1 MDEMRMIGALL
12 DERPSE
18 RSVAEGRARLER
30 EIESGRRRGMRRFT
44 IPRWSITAPV
54 MAAGAVA
61 AVTAVAV
68 ALSSGTTPRAPD
80 HEAAAPMTARSVL
93 LSAATKI
100 EQAPATRGE
109 YWSVVT
115 QERMN
120 MTVGDR
126 VYDAIRETG
135 LWDAG
140 PGKQAWIAERA
151 VRTKDLGLAP
161 EGGPK
166 SFDRN
171 GRPVTEKAGD
181 RGATPWTKVRVKG
194 GEAFRL
200 ADWEGVRPISVRELP
215 GTPDALRR
223 FLDRKLREAAPRT
236 GSKIDPV
243 EWLFTN
249 AQKIGSAPVSP
260 KVLGALYRL
269 LATDPNLRVTG
280 TVTDPLGRKGTAIA
294 HRVTAEGGHSHD
306 EQLVLD
312 PATGRLLAERDVL
325 VQPGKAW
332 PGRKPGDVISYTAVI
347 SRGWSD
353 TVPNYKLG
361 KVG

>member
-18 RSVAEGRARLER
+18 RSVAEGRARLQR
-30 EIESGRRRGMRRFT
+30 EIGSGRRARRFAF
-44 IPRWSITAPV
+44 PRWSIAAPV
-54 MAAGAVA
+54 LAAGAVA

-80 HEAAAPMTARSVL
+80 HSAAPMTARSVL

-100 EQAPATRGE
+100 EQAPATHGK

-115 QERMN
+115 RERMN
-120 MTVGDR
+120 VITGDR
-126 VYDAIRETG
+126 AFDTINETG

-140 PGKQAWIAERA
+140 PGKHAWIAER
-151 VRTKDLGLAP
+151 TLGSKDLGPAP
-161 EGGPK
+161 GGGPK
-166 SFDRN
+166 TFDRN
-171 GRPVTEKAGD
+171 GRPVHTRAGD
-181 RGATPWTKVRVKG
+181 RGPTPWTKVKVKG
-194 GEAFRL
+194 GEGFRL
-200 ADWEGVRPISVRELP
+200 ADWEGVRSADVRRLP
-215 GTPDALRR
+215 DTPDALHR
-223 FLDRKLREAAPRT
+223 FLDQQLRRAASASGGR
-236 GSKIDPV
+236 IDSV

-260 KVLGALYRL
+260 KVLGAMYRL
-269 LATDPNLRVTG
+269 LATDPNLRVAG
-280 TVTDPLGRKGTAIA
+280 TVTDPLGRRGTAIA
-294 HRVTAEGGHSHD
+294 HRVGRAHE

-325 VQPGKAW
+325 LQPSKYW
-332 PGRKPGDVISYTAVI
+332 PGSKPGDVISYNAVV
-347 SRGWSD
+347 SRGWTD
-353 TVPNYKLG
+353 TVPAYRLG

>member
-1 MDEMRMIGALL
+1 MDEMRMISTLL

-30 EIESGRRRGMRRFT
+30 EIENGRRDGARRFT

-68 ALSSGTTPRAPD
+68 AMSSGTTPRAPD
-80 HEAAAPMTARSVL
+80 HSSAAPMTARSVL

-100 EQAPATRGE
+100 EQAPATHGR

-115 QERMN
+115 QEHMN
-120 MTVGDR
+120 VTSGDR
-126 VYDAIRETG
+126 AFDTINETG

-140 PGKQAWIAERA
+140 PGKQAWIAERR
-151 VRTKDLGLAP
+151 VRSKDLGPAP
-161 EGGPK
+161 EDGPK
-166 SFDRN
+166 AFDRH

-181 RGATPWTKVRVKG
+181 RGATPWTKVKVKG

-200 ADWEGVRPISVRELP
+200 ADWGGVEPISVRSLPDTP
-215 GTPDALRR
+215 GTLRR
-223 FLDRKLREAAPRT
+223 FLDRKLREAAAT
-236 GSKIDPV
+236 AGKIDPV

-269 LATDPNLRVTG
+269 LATDPNLRVAG

-294 HRVTAEGGHSHD
+294 HRVTAEGGHAHD
-306 EQLVLD
+306 EELVLD
-312 PATGRLLAERDVL
+312 PASGRLLTERDVL
-325 VQPGKAW
+325 VRPGKAW
-332 PGRKPGDVISYTAVI
+332 PGRKPGDVTSYTAVI
-347 SRGWSD
+347 SYGWTD

>member
-1 MDEMRMIGALL
+1 MDEMRMIGTLL

-18 RSVAEGRARLER
+18 CSVAEGRARLER
-30 EIESGRRRGMRRFT
+30 EIESGRRTRRFS

-54 MAAGAVA
+54 LAAGSVA

-68 ALSSGTTPRAPD
+68 AMSSGTTPRAPD
-80 HEAAAPMTARSVL
+80 HQAAQPVSARSVL
-93 LSAATKI
+93 LSAATRI
-100 EQAPATRGE
+100 EQAPATHGR

-120 MTVGDR
+120 MGVGDR
-126 VYDAIRETG
+126 AFETINETG
-135 LWDAG
+135 LWDEG
-140 PGKQAWIAERA
+140 PGKHAWIAERR
-151 VRTKDLGLAP
+151 VRSKDLGPAP
-161 EGGPK
+161 KDGPK

-171 GRPVTEKAGD
+171 GRPATTPPGD
-181 RGATPWTKVRVKG
+181 RGPTPWTKVKVKG

-200 ADWEGVRPISVRELP
+200 ADWEGVPAINVRELP
-215 GTPDALRR
+215 DTPDALRR
-223 FLDRKLREAAPRT
+223 FFDQKLRQAQART
-236 GSKIDPV
+236 GGPIDSV
-243 EWLFTN
+243 EWLFSN
-249 AQKIGSAPVSP
+249 AQKLGSAPVSP
-260 KVLGALYRL
+260 KVLGALYRV
-269 LATDPNLRVTG
+269 LATDPKLRVAG

-294 HRVTAEGGHSHD
+294 HRVTAESGHVHD

-332 PGRKPGDVISYTAVI
+332 LRGGKPGDVTYYTAVI
-347 SRGWSD
+347 SRGWTD
-353 TVPNYKLG
+353 TVPRYKLG